1 MHVKTK
7 VSVDTEITIAVDTI
21 HKWRSRKKD
30 ANCKYIEK
38 KYLLSLIYPFILS
51 NTSKIKME

>member
-30 ANCKYIEK
+30 ANCKYI
-38 KYLLSLIYPFILS
+38 
-51 NTSKIKME
+51 